1 MTEEKYQSYRHQ
13 LTVESL
19 ELRKRRCYLSAK
31 ARIRKIAEL
40 DLEHKGIPKE
50 ETLQKFNYYNIK

>member
-1 MTEEKYQSYRHQ
+1 MTEEQYQSRRHE
-13 LTVESL
+13 LAVEAMY
-19 ELRKRRCYLSAK
+19 LRSIRCPLSAK

-50 ETLQKFNYYNIK
+50 TTFKNFNY